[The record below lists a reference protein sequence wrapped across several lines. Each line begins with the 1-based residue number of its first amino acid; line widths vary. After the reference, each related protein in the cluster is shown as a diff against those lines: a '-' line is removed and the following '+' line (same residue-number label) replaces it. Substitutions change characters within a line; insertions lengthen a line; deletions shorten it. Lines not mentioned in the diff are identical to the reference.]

1 MVYVH
6 RTDPELRR
14 ALERWID
21 AEQESMTRLDAVRL
35 AAEIGRLAHEVL
47 DQRVLE
53 ARAFN
58 HSWAHIADAV
68 GITRQ
73 SAHKRWRQLEEPAR
87 ALAEERQARF
97 RSSRLPPHA
106 PWPRR
111 EPTDPQAARK
121 TRWAL

>member
-1 MVYVH
+1 MAYVH
-6 RTDPELRR
+6 RTDPELRG
-14 ALERWID
+14 ALERWIG
-21 AEQESMTRLDAVRL
+21 AEQEGMTRIDAVRQ

-58 HSWAHIADAV
+58 HSWTHIADAV

-73 SAHKRWRQLEEPAR
+73 SAHKRWCHLEEPAR

-97 RSSRLPPHA
+97 RSTRLPAHA
-106 PWPRR
+106 VLDDMLVGTGGGGRR
-111 EPTDPQAARK
+111 HRG
-121 TRWAL
+121 